1 MCDHSGCSSY
11 RRGRPLV
18 PGRRRPSAMASSP
31 HSQSPPRAGT
41 PAPQTPSRLVIAPS
55 LRPTHSLSNLHVHM
69 SGLSP
74 GPVSTTSHTGEES
87 SASSI
92 INVDMG
98 EGILV
103 PEADAEVGV
112 ADGEVGNAYVSA
124 SSPIGDEAS
133 KKALR
138 DHLRNTLSKKGS
150 YMDADAAS
158 RRSRRRKMSVDADVE
173 EVSLDIAD
181 AFPPRQYFV
190 LTDAGKPV
198 FTSRSIEHD
207 PDNLAST
214 MGIMQALISVF
225 LDDGDK
231 LRCVNAG
238 STRINIL
245 MRPPLYYACVSSWG
259 EPESV
264 KDTLPSR
271 VLALADFEC
280 CNRHPTTSNLRA
292 SYQLR
297 SRTTTRRIRDS
308 YSFVAGKGGI

>member
-1 MCDHSGCSSY
+1 MDLVITFSGCSESSS
-11 RRGRPLV
+11 RSPTHPNTRP
-18 PGRRRPSAMASSP
+18 RPSAMASSP
-31 HSQSPPRAGT
+31 HSQTPPRAGT
-41 PAPQTPSRLVIAPS
+41 PAPQTPARLIIAPT

-150 YMDADAAS
+150 YTGAYHQRPIVRSNPRHADADVAS
-158 RRSRRRKMSVDADVE
+158 RRSRRRKMSVDADVD
-173 EVSLDIAD
+173 EVSLELGPRLRYSLRGICVDSTLSGRVPSETILRPHRRWQACVHK
-181 AFPPRQYFV
+181 AFGPLFLLVTPTDDPPP
-190 LTDAGKPV
+190 LP
-198 FTSRSIEHD
+198 
-207 PDNLAST
+207 
-214 MGIMQALISVF
+214 SVAPSNTIQMT
-225 LDDGDK
+225 L
-231 LRCVNAG
+231 
-238 STRINIL
+238 
-245 MRPPLYYACVSSWG
+245 RPPW
-259 EPESV
+259 
-264 KDTLPSR
+264 
-271 VLALADFEC
+271 ALC
-280 CNRHPTTSNLRA
+280 RP
-292 SYQLR
+292 
-297 SRTTTRRIRDS
+297 
-308 YSFVAGKGGI
+308 